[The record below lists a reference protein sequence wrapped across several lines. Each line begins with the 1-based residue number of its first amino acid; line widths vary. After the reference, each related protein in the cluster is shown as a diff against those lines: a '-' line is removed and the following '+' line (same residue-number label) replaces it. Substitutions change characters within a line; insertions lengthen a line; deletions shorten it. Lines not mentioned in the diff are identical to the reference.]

1 MDYQVGLTDEA
12 LADLRGIA
20 EFIARQSPRI
30 AERVG
35 GELLDVA
42 ESLAE
47 FPNRGVPVKGRPA
60 MRKVFRWSYAIYYR
74 VMESERRV
82 EVLRIWDARQAPWK
96 LKLP

>member
-20 EFIARQSPRI
+20 EFIARQSPRM

-47 FPNRGVPVKGRPA
+47 FPNRGVPVKGRSE

-74 VMESERRV
+74 VKAHERRV

>member
-20 EFIARQSPRI
+20 EFIARQSPRM

-42 ESLAE
+42 DSLAE
-47 FPNRGVPVKGRPA
+47 FPKRGVP
-60 MRKVFRWSYAIYYR
+60 
-74 VMESERRV
+74 
-82 EVLRIWDARQAPWK
+82 
-96 LKLP
+96 